1 MEELL
6 TARNMWN
13 HVHVTELARVLQGF
27 GASRTVARQLRYRSY
42 DALPRWVKTR
52 LKADARAARALVHA
66 DAKRK
71 QEASSL
77 PRIG

>member
-6 TARNMWN
+6 TARSLWD
-13 HVHVTELARVLQGF
+13 HVHPSATVRVLQGF
-27 GASRTVARQLRYRSY
+27 GASRTVARQLRYRDY
-42 DALPRWVKTR
+42 LALPRWVKTR

-71 QEASSL
+71 QEAASL